1 MRVTDPNAQ
10 NGAVNLAP
18 GWLPNTSG
26 GNVYGGQDPYT
37 YSPAIGTPG
46 QAPAPAAPPQDF
58 GSYLKTDP
66 GYAALLQ
73 SLQGQQGSLVTQFGD
88 ASGIEQIG
96 APAGTMLGGD
106 IQQAAANNPFSW
118 LAQDRKATGQHVG
131 SINNAANAHGLLYS
145 GANAQGQVNEYG
157 ADQQRQYAA
166 RSALQNAL
174 GGLGAQQA
182 QGVSQAAQNYLLT
195 QPKPAV

>member
-18 GWLPNTSG
+18 SWLPNTPG

-37 YSPAIGTPG
+37 YSSAIGTPG
-46 QAPAPAAPPQDF
+46 QAPAPAAAPQNF
-58 GSYLKTDP
+58 GSYLQTDP
-66 GYAALLQ
+66 GYAALLA
-73 SLQGQQGSLVTQFGD
+73 SLKGQQAGLVTQFGD
-88 ASGIEQIG
+88 ASGLTGIDGSPI
-96 APAGTMLGGD
+96 GGD
-106 IQQAAANNPFSW
+106 VQQAASANPFSW

-195 QPKPAV
+195 QPKPTV